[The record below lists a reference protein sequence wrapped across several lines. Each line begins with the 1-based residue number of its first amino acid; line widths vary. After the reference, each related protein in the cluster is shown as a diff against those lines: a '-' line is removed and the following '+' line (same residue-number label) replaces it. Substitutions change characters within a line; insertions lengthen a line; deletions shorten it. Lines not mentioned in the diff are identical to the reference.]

1 MHYLL
6 DELHAYEHDYSGALR
21 QVPLKNNPSL
31 AGDRAL
37 YAPASRKELASFQTS
52 VLGDIKDVHGALT
65 NLNAKVGHIKA
76 NFDTKVDR
84 IEDMLQCLTEAV
96 TGVRQGPVPAP
107 SSGGHP
113 TAYPTLSGEPLW
125 FFCFTADC

>member
-21 QVPLKNNPSL
+21 RVPLKNNPSL

-52 VLGDIKDVHGALT
+52 VLGDIKDVRGALT
-65 NLNAKVGHIKA
+65 NLDAKVG
-76 NFDTKVDR
+76 R

-96 TGVRQGPVPAP
+96 TGARQGPVPTP
-107 SSGGHP
+107 LSGGHP

-125 FFCFTADC
+125 FFCFAADR